1 MSEAS
6 VKLLSRG
13 VETLTDQEL
22 LELLLD
28 DGDSERLAGALLSSF
43 EGRLAAL
50 GYADIAR
57 LRMAAGI
64 GLKRAARIQAAVEL
78 GRRVLA
84 ARELGPDPIGS
95 SNDVVRIFRPL
106 LTEMKHEECW
116 CLYLNTGNRIVERQR
131 VSQGGVQAT
140 VVDHRLVIKR
150 ALELLATQIIL
161 VHNHP
166 SGAALPSEQDK
177 ILTKKIAEAAA
188 LFDIRLLDHLII
200 ARGGE
205 YSFRQN
211 GLLH

>member
-131 VSQGGVQAT
+131 VSQGAG
-140 VVDHRLVIKR
+140 D
-150 ALELLATQIIL
+150 
-161 VHNHP
+161 
-166 SGAALPSEQDK
+166 
-177 ILTKKIAEAAA
+177 
-188 LFDIRLLDHLII
+188 
-200 ARGGE
+200 GGGSPVGHQTGPRTAGHAD
-205 YSFRQN
+205 YPGSQPSFRCCLAQRA
-211 GLLH
+211 G

>member
-140 VVDHRLVIKR
+140 VVVLCYMESSQ
-150 ALELLATQIIL
+150 LE
-161 VHNHP
+161 
-166 SGAALPSEQDK
+166 
-177 ILTKKIAEAAA
+177 
-188 LFDIRLLDHLII
+188 
-200 ARGGE
+200 
-205 YSFRQN
+205 
-211 GLLH
+211 

>member
-1 MSEAS
+1 MLISYDAYR
-6 VKLLSRG
+6 VFYT
-13 VETLTDQEL
+13 VA
-22 LELLLD
+22 
-28 DGDSERLAGALLSSF
+28 RLGSFTKAAGALLSSF

-177 ILTKKIAEAAA
+177 ILTKKIAE

-211 GLLH
+211 GLLQ

>member
-64 GLKRAARIQAAVEL
+64 GLKRVEL

-211 GLLH
+211 GLLQ

>member
-106 LTEMKHEECW
+106 LTEMKHEECR

-211 GLLH
+211 GLLQ

>member
-140 VVDHRLVIKR
+140 VVDHRLVGPSNCWPR
-150 ALELLATQIIL
+150 RLSWFTTIL
-161 VHNHP
+161 PV
-166 SGAALPSEQDK
+166 LPCPASR
-177 ILTKKIAEAAA
+177 
-188 LFDIRLLDHLII
+188 IRFSRRKLPRRLRCSIFGCSI
-200 ARGGE
+200 T
-205 YSFRQN
+205 
-211 GLLH
+211 

>member
-57 LRMAAGI
+57 LRM
-64 GLKRAARIQAAVEL
+64 AARIQAAVEL

-205 YSFRQN
+205 YSFRQS
-211 GLLH
+211 GLLQ

>member
-64 GLKRAARIQAAVEL
+64 GLKRAARSSGGLSNWPPGACCQGV
-78 GRRVLA
+78 GTRSDR
-84 ARELGPDPIGS
+84 S

-140 VVDHRLVIKR
+140 VWI
-150 ALELLATQIIL
+150 TGW
-161 VHNHP
+161 
-166 SGAALPSEQDK
+166 SS
-177 ILTKKIAEAAA
+177 
-188 LFDIRLLDHLII
+188 
-200 ARGGE
+200 
-205 YSFRQN
+205 N
-211 GLLH
+211 GPYD

>member
-1 MSEAS
+1 MTVIRSGLPGRCCPVS
-6 VKLLSRG
+6 KGGSLHWDMPTSPGCVW
-13 VETLTDQEL
+13 
-22 LELLLD
+22 
-28 DGDSERLAGALLSSF
+28 LAG
-43 EGRLAAL
+43 
-50 GYADIAR
+50 DQP
-57 LRMAAGI
+57 AAGI

-205 YSFRQN
+205 YSFRQS
-211 GLLH
+211 GLLQ

>member
-106 LTEMKHEECW
+106 LTEMKHEE
-116 CLYLNTGNRIVERQR
+116 Y
-131 VSQGGVQAT
+131 GV
-140 VVDHRLVIKR
+140 LVPVPQYGQPDR
-150 ALELLATQIIL
+150 R
-161 VHNHP
+161 
-166 SGAALPSEQDK
+166 
-177 ILTKKIAEAAA
+177 AAA
-188 LFDIRLLDHLII
+188 GKPG
-200 ARGGE
+200 RGAGDGGGSPVGHQTGPRTAGHAD
-205 YSFRQN
+205 YPGSQPSFRCCLAQRA
-211 GLLH
+211 G

>member
-28 DGDSERLAGALLSSF
+28 DGDSVRLAGALLSSF

-57 LRMAAGI
+57 
-64 GLKRAARIQAAVEL
+64 IQAAVEL

-84 ARELGPDPIGS
+84 ARELGPDPISS

-205 YSFRQN
+205 YSFRQS
-211 GLLH
+211 GLLQ

>member
-95 SNDVVRIFRPL
+95 STPPVAPPAGPVRAVRIKKYKGKTARTMTVRAVFCKA
-106 LTEMKHEECW
+106 ED
-116 CLYLNTGNRIVERQR
+116 
-131 VSQGGVQAT
+131 GGF
-140 VVDHRLVIKR
+140 
-150 ALELLATQIIL
+150 E
-161 VHNHP
+161 N
-166 SGAALPSEQDK
+166 E
-177 ILTKKIAEAAA
+177 KIA
-188 LFDIRLLDHLII
+188 
-200 ARGGE
+200 
-205 YSFRQN
+205 
-211 GLLH
+211 